1 MNKTIKTITL
11 SFLFL
16 LVCNTTQAQF
26 WKKLQKKAEEK
37 IEREAERRAQKRV
50 DKKIDKTFDEAEE
63 ELDGKKKKRKNRRR
77 KKKKSKSRSDS
88 SSNSENTNEEQE
100 SQDMLNGIFG
110 DMMSGKEV
118 KTKPSYTF
126 NIKATMQVTDYT
138 KRKEKTMQMIQSYGK
153 NAIMSELESPKNII
167 INDFENEAAIMIE
180 PSKKTARVMSL
191 SFMKKM
197 NKQEPLEENDIAKM
211 TKTGKTKTINGYT
224 CHQYIITDK
233 DIKVDAWFAPEVNF
247 DYQDYL
253 SGMNKMFGN
262 KKSNTTSLLNRG
274 QGYVMEMTAFEK
286 EKKVSE
292 MKIIALSEVPV
303 TINMSDYTIQKMF

>member
-1 MNKTIKTITL
+1 MNKTIKTISL

-16 LVCNTTQAQF
+16 LICNTTQAQF

-37 IEREAERRAQKRV
+37 VEREAERRAQKRV

-63 ELDGKKKKRKNRRR
+63 ELDGKKKKKRRK
-77 KKKKSKSRSDS
+77 KKKKSKSKSDS
-88 SSNSENTNEEQE
+88 DSNSESTNEEQK
-100 SQDMLNGIFG
+100 SQDIMSGIFG

-118 KTKPSYTF
+118 KTKSSYTF

-138 KRKEKTMQMIQSYGK
+138 KRKEETMQMIQSYGK

-167 INDFENEAAIMIE
+167 INDFENEAVIMIE
-180 PSKKTARVMSL
+180 PSKKTARIMSL
-191 SFMKKM
+191 SFLKKM
-197 NKQEPLEENDIAKM
+197 NKQEPLEENETAKM
-211 TKTGKTKTINGYT
+211 TKTGKTKTMNGYI

-233 DIKVDAWFAPEVNF
+233 NIKVDAWFAPEVNF

-253 SGMNKMFGN
+253 SGFSKMFGN
-262 KKSNTTSLLNRG
+262 KKSNTTSLLNKG

-286 EKKVSE
+286 GKKVSE
-292 MKIIALSEVPV
+292 MKITELSETPT
-303 TINMSDYTIQKMF
+303 TIKLSDYTIQKMF